1 MHKTLKIEKMRTLEV
16 NYFGPISTA
25 KIEIRK
31 FNLFIGEQSIGKSSI
46 AKLITIFTDY
56 ITLWSIFMFKDK
68 IWEKYLDSY
77 DLTPYAKDD
86 YRIKYTE
93 QENNYEINIEISHDV
108 IQSEFFVDGN
118 PVTEDAD
125 IFAHIVS
132 NKPFYHNE
140 NFEQFNNLLQ
150 QETNFTQTFYNLLRN
165 SLYIP
170 TERIVG
176 AQITKIL
183 PVVNLVAKEQVSKNL
198 LRFINEL
205 NNAKEK
211 YTTSKFDML
220 HVTYKKDGEEEF
232 IVLKNKKKLPLSN
245 ASSGIQSALPLLLVV
260 QYGINERDYASFVV
274 EEPECNLFP
283 QKQTE
288 LLQFLIRQIY
298 SQDRILTIT
307 THSPYLLSAL
317 NNYLYAGAIS
327 KNMENEELNQLRKI
341 IFEEL
346 WLDTEK
352 CAIYSLGEN
361 INNGKYC
368 ISLIDSDT
376 GLIDFNY
383 LDGISLIMGEEFEK
397 LNNLYI
403 QHQRA
408 KRNK

>member
-1 MHKTLKIEKMRTLEV
+1 MRTIEV
-16 NYFGPISTA
+16 QNFGPITNA

-31 FNLFIGEQSIGKSSI
+31 FNLFIGEQSVGKSTL
-46 AKLITIFTDY
+46 AKLVTIFTDN
-56 ITLWSIFMFKDK
+56 ITLWSIFQFKEK

-86 YRIKYTE
+86 YHIIFKE
-93 QENNYEINIEISHDV
+93 QEDNYEISIKISKNNIR
-108 IQSEFFVDGN
+108 SELLIDGET
-118 PVTEDAD
+118 VTEDAD
-125 IFAHIVS
+125 IFAHIIS

-140 NFEQFNNLLQ
+140 NLEQINNVLQ
-150 QETNFTQTFYNLLRN
+150 TETTLTQTFYNLLRN

-183 PVVNLVAKEQVSKNL
+183 PIVNLVAKEQLSKNL

-211 YTTSKFDML
+211 YATSKLDML
-220 HVTYKKDGEEEF
+220 NVIYRKAGDEEV
-232 IVLKNKKKLPLSN
+232 IVLKNKKKLPLNN

-288 LLQFLIRQIY
+288 LLQFLIKQIF
-298 SQDRILTIT
+298 SQNRMLTIT

-317 NNYLYAGAIS
+317 NNYMYAGRIAKELAES
-327 KNMENEELNQLRKI
+327 KDELKKI
-341 IFEEL
+341 IDEHL
-346 WLDTEK
+346 WLDSDD
-352 CAIYSLGEN
+352 CAIYSLGET
-361 INNGKYC
+361 INGGEYC
-368 ISLIDSDT
+368 LNLVDSTT
-376 GLIDFNY
+376 GMIDFNY
-383 LDGISLIMGEEFEK
+383 LDGVSLIMSEEFGK
-397 LNNLYI
+397 LNKLFI

-408 KRNK
+408 KRIM

>member
-1 MHKTLKIEKMRTLEV
+1 MRQLV
-16 NYFGPISTA
+16 VKSFGPITNA
-25 KIEIRK
+25 KIEIRR
-31 FNLFIGEQSIGKSSI
+31 FNLFIGEQSIGKSTL

-56 ITLWSIFMFKDK
+56 ITLWSLFQFKEN

-77 DLTPYAKDD
+77 DLSPYATDD
-86 YRIKYTE
+86 FYIKYTE
-93 QENNYEINIEISHDV
+93 QEDDYEITIEISKNN
-108 IQSEFFVDGN
+108 ILSTLTIDGK
-118 PVTEDAD
+118 PVTEESD

-132 NKPFYHNE
+132 NKPFYRNE
-140 NFEQFNNLLQ
+140 NLEQFNNVLQ
-150 QETNFTQTFYNLLRN
+150 TETTFSQAFYNLLRN

-183 PVVNLVAKEQVSKNL
+183 PIVNLVAREQVSKNL

-211 YTTSKFDML
+211 YATSKLDML
-220 HVTYKKDGEEEF
+220 NVTYRKAGEDEF
-232 IVLKNKKKLPLSN
+232 IVLKNKKKLSLNN

-260 QYGINERDYASFVV
+260 EYGINERDYASFVV

-288 LLQFLIRQIY
+288 LLQFLIKKIF
-298 SQDRILTIT
+298 SQNRMLTIT

-317 NNYLYAGAIS
+317 NNYLYAGRIARELSES
-327 KNMENEELNQLRKI
+327 KEELKKI
-341 IFEEL
+341 VDEQL
-346 WLDTEK
+346 WLKSDD
-352 CAIYSLGEN
+352 CAIYSLGET
-361 INNGKYC
+361 INGGEYYLN
-368 ISLIDSDT
+368 LEDSST
-376 GLIDFNY
+376 GMIDFNY
-383 LDGISLIMGEEFEK
+383 LDGVSLTMSEEFGK

-403 QHQRA
+403 KHQRA